1 MAEFLLKPNEFQK
14 QVDSFK
20 AATDTVTTLK
30 YELEKEGVSL
40 NSIDKYAECVAAM
53 NELIMSFGEFAKLD
67 ANSMQQIKEN
77 HKIGGDLDYGF
88 KWFIKI
94 KINIPFEYV

>member
-53 NELIMSFGEFAKLD
+53 NELIMSFGKFAKLD
-67 ANSMQQIKEN
+67 ANSMQQIKAKWMNTDGEIATKTLGEIFMD
-77 HKIGGDLDYGF
+77 KITG
-88 KWFIKI
+88 KS
-94 KINIPFEYV
+94 

>member
-67 ANSMQQIKEN
+67 ANSMQRMV
-77 HKIGGDLDYGF
+77 LL
-88 KWFIKI
+88 
-94 KINIPFEYV
+94 

>member
-53 NELIMSFGEFAKLD
+53 NELIMSFLL
-67 ANSMQQIKEN
+67 SYLMLLQYHQLTLLQQQMKDVI
-77 HKIGGDLDYGF
+77 H
-88 KWFIKI
+88 
-94 KINIPFEYV
+94 

>member
-53 NELIMSFGEFAKLD
+53 NELIMSFGEFAKLVQKFL
-67 ANSMQQIKEN
+67 NKWTIFLFCSILFSSNQKE
-77 HKIGGDLDYGF
+77 H
-88 KWFIKI
+88 
-94 KINIPFEYV
+94 

>member
-40 NSIDKYAECVAAM
+40 NSIDKC
-53 NELIMSFGEFAKLD
+53 
-67 ANSMQQIKEN
+67 
-77 HKIGGDLDYGF
+77 
-88 KWFIKI
+88 
-94 KINIPFEYV
+94 